1 MHPCAEYVI
10 IKSNI
15 DVLFIAEMATMESTF
30 LYASILNPLL
40 FAPRLLFWGAA
51 GADNIQN

>member
-10 IKSNI
+10 IENNI

-30 LYASILNPLL
+30 LYVRKFIDKTLS
-40 FAPRLLFWGAA
+40 GALPERVQ
-51 GADNIQN
+51 IKTES